1 MKHSS
6 GHIRNG
12 GRYACV
18 GTRIQW
24 KVALLSPQICCELLG
39 VKKKKILLKKEK
51 NPVEFSRWTKQ
62 SKWSS
67 EQRNSVHK
75 TYFQRKLK
83 EKGIW

>member
-39 VKKKKILLKKEK
+39 VKKKNSIKK
-51 NPVEFSRWTKQ
+51 
-62 SKWSS
+62 
-67 EQRNSVHK
+67 
-75 TYFQRKLK
+75 RKK
-83 EKGIW
+83 SCGIF